1 MIGALLG
8 LDEFALELG
17 RDAIV
22 RAVKPTELAVL
33 AEILGGEGL
42 VHGESLLGELG
53 ELHLLDDF
61 PLGSDVDGGGIRHRL
76 AVAVV
81 GAHVFHCCCF
91 LDCMRCWRARSR
103 EAP

>member
-33 AEILGGEGL
+33 AEVLGGEGL

-61 PLGSDVDGGGIRHRL
+61 PLGRMSTEEEYVTVSRL
-76 AVAVV
+76 R
-81 GAHVFHCCCF
+81 
-91 LDCMRCWRARSR
+91 L
-103 EAP
+103 